1 MFKYIWKKEYA
12 DNKYLIDF
20 LQDEKIKNRI
30 SANLLWYIRKA
41 TESKYGYYT
50 LTIITIVAPVVSAI
64 ILNGPFE
71 DEITKLVADIILGS
85 STIAASLISL
95 FNYHKKWIIYRNQTE
110 AIKRILAKAYIDDNL
125 DENIILDEIE
135 KNIAKTDEKWTNQHK
150 EEN

>member
-1 MFKYIWKKEYA
+1 MKYIDSSLLFIKKRGLTMFKYIWKKEYA

-71 DEITKLVADIILGS
+71 DEITKIGR
-85 STIAASLISL
+85 ASC
-95 FNYHKKWIIYRNQTE
+95 RE
-110 AIKRILAKAYIDDNL
+110 RV
-125 DENIILDEIE
+125 
-135 KNIAKTDEKWTNQHK
+135 
-150 EEN
+150 